1 MTGTSVLFDSE
12 AGYRAGIALTLAG
25 AQRELRI
32 FDRDLLQMGLE
43 ERSQVEHL
51 ATFLAAGSNRR
62 LHVVVHDVAPLQS
75 RQPRLLALLRDFA
88 HQVEVRVTPEHLR
101 HLAECWLLAD
111 ETVGTIRFHGDHA
124 RGKTVIALPAEIKPW
139 WQKAGDLA
147 AESELCIPWAVA
159 GL

>member
-1 MTGTSVLFDSE
+1 MTGTSAPFDSE
-12 AGYRAGIALTLAG
+12 AGYRAGIALALAG

-43 ERSQVEHL
+43 DRAQVERL
-51 ATFLAAGSNRR
+51 AGFLAAGSNRL
-62 LHVVVHDVAPLQS
+62 LHIVVHDIAPLQS
-75 RQPRLLALLRDFA
+75 RQPRLLGLLRNFA
-88 HQVEVRVTPEHLR
+88 HQVVVRVTPEHLR
-101 HLAECWLLAD
+101 HLAECWVLAD
-111 ETVGTIRFHGDHA
+111 ENAGVIRFHGDHA

-147 AESELCIPWAVA
+147 AESEACIPWAVA